1 MNFMSSIVNFFKDG
15 GLFLYPLALIFVVGV
30 SIAIERYVYLT
41 RETMRNRSLWENLV
55 PALSAGNFKQ
65 VVSLT
70 QNSKASIATILNYGV
85 ARVASARRRDDIE
98 KAMDE
103 SLLEV
108 IPRIEKRT
116 HYLSSLANVGLLIG
130 LLGTITGLI
139 GAFSAVATANPAE
152 KASLLAAAISVAMNN
167 TASGLFVAITL
178 LLSHM
183 FLESKT
189 TSLIDSL
196 EIASV
201 KFLNSITE
209 RQHEPAAAP
218 QAPAA
223 VPARP
228 PPAAPSRDAQDMK
241 SKSARLVRRNHA
253 RYHQGRDDLN
263 IVPMIDMMVILVFF
277 LIFTAVFSKT
287 NILQLNLPASNSA
300 PVDLPKGLKLEVII
314 RPDDLVVNDRNS
326 GPLKVIANTASGYD

>member
-1 MNFMSSIVNFFKDG
+1 MNFINSVINFFRDG
-15 GLFLYPLALIFVVGV
+15 GFFLYPLALIFVVGV
-30 SIAIERYVYLT
+30 SIAVERFVYLT
-41 RETMRNRSLWENLV
+41 RETARNRGLWDELV
-55 PALSAGNFKQ
+55 PALSSGNFKQ
-65 VVSLT
+65 VVTLT
-70 QNSKASIATILNYGV
+70 QGSKASIATILNYGV

-167 TASGLFVAITL
+167 TASGLGVAITL
-178 LLSHM
+178 LLAHM

-209 RQHEPAAAP
+209 RQNETAAAPAAPTPAPAAPRAPAAA
-218 QAPAA
+218 
-223 VPARP
+223 AR
-228 PPAAPSRDAQDMK
+228 ST
-241 SKSARLVRRNHA
+241 
-253 RYHQGRDDLN
+253 
-263 IVPMIDMMVILVFF
+263 I
-277 LIFTAVFSKT
+277 
-287 NILQLNLPASNSA
+287 
-300 PVDLPKGLKLEVII
+300 
-314 RPDDLVVNDRNS
+314 
-326 GPLKVIANTASGYD
+326 